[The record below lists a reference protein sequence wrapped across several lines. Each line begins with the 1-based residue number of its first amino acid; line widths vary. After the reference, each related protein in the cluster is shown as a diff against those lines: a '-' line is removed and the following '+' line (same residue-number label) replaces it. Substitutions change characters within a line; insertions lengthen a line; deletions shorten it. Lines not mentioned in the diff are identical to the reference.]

1 MVAFVPSAIRGE
13 DIFRLPHRAS
23 ATSVSER
30 FVECV
35 NAANLRGLEFNEVPP
50 LLFASSLLKAF
61 ILEVEALAGKRI
73 DEAHAS
79 HTVAHA
85 EAVIAAPG
93 DQVAERPRTGRARRL
108 TWAVDDPL
116 SADQRGPIN

>member
-1 MVAFVPSAIRGE
+1 MVAFVQAAIRGE

-50 LLFASSLLKAF
+50 LLF
-61 ILEVEALAGKRI
+61 
-73 DEAHAS
+73 
-79 HTVAHA
+79 
-85 EAVIAAPG
+85 
-93 DQVAERPRTGRARRL
+93 
-108 TWAVDDPL
+108 
-116 SADQRGPIN
+116 